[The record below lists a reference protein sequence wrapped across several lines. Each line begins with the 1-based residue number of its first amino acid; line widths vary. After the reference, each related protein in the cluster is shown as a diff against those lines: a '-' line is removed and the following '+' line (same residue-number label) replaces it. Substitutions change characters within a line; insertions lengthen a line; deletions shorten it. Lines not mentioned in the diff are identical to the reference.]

1 MPSRKPNP
9 NIANITCLPCPSSA
23 IPNTIEGPERH
34 LSLSGGKLERKSG
47 LGNAPGSSDGT
58 AFQMV
63 RPEIAFVAGGPRGDA
78 EAPFVMDG
86 EVRRPAAS
94 LQGAAT
100 DRIGKS
106 GLHLMKGRSGVL
118 PAKSGIRRMSR
129 GELRHCQRCH
139 RLEEHTSE
147 LQLRPHLVC
156 RV

>member
-9 NIANITCLPCPSSA
+9 NIANITRLPCPSSA
-23 IPNTIEGPERH
+23 IPNTTAGPERH

-47 LGNAPGSSDGT
+47 LGYAEPGSPDGA

-63 RPEIAFVAGGPRGDA
+63 RPEIAFVAGGSRGDA

-100 DRIGKS
+100 GRIGKS
-106 GLHLMKGRSGVL
+106 SLHLMKGRSGVL
-118 PAKSGIRRMSR
+118 PAKPGIRRMSR
-129 GELRHCQRCH
+129 GELRHRQRCH
-139 RLEEHTSE
+139 QHSGKWPPGRHA
-147 LQLRPHLVC
+147 LRCHG
-156 RV
+156 

>member
-9 NIANITCLPCPSSA
+9 NIANITRLPCPSSA
-23 IPNTIEGPERH
+23 IPNTTAGPERH

-47 LGNAPGSSDGT
+47 HGYAEPGSPDGA

-63 RPEIAFVAGGPRGDA
+63 RPEIAFVAGGSRGDA

-100 DRIGKS
+100 GRIGKS
-106 GLHLMKGRSGVL
+106 SLHLMKSGSSVL
-118 PAKSGIRRMSR
+118 SAKPGIRRMSCS
-129 GELRHCQRCH
+129 ELRHCRQYR
-139 RLEEHTSE
+139 EEGRDWPPVRH
-147 LQLRPHLVC
+147 V
-156 RV
+156 

>member
-9 NIANITCLPCPSSA
+9 NIANIARLPCPSSA

-34 LSLSGGKLERKSG
+34 LSPSGGKLERKSG
-47 LGNAPGSSDGT
+47 LGYAEPVSPGT

-63 RPEIAFVAGGPRGDA
+63 RPEIAFVASGTKGDA

-100 DRIGKS
+100 GRIGKS
-106 GLHLMKGRSGVL
+106 GLHLMKSGSSVL
-118 PAKSGIRRMSR
+118 SAKPGIRRMSCS
-129 GELRHCQRCH
+129 ELRHCRQYR
-139 RLEEHTSE
+139 EEGRDWPPVRH
-147 LQLRPHLVC
+147 V
-156 RV
+156 